1 MTGRE
6 PPPWQAGGQ
15 RWVVLGTWFLASVS
29 GFMVLSTLGIL
40 LPAVSE
46 ELGLS
51 PTQQGLLGSA
61 AYWGNLVL
69 AIPLSWWMSRYGPKA
84 LTTATLLLGT
94 LLIFVQTWA
103 PTFWVLLAAR
113 LAFGVSIIAREPAR
127 ALLIRQWFRPE
138 EAVLANSVSNVLF
151 GVVVGGGLL
160 ATPFILDSLGDD
172 WRLTLQIFGGLFAL
186 ITVSWVVLGRERAT
200 PEFSERSLPRE
211 AGLIKSAISHRDLW
225 VAGFGFIGAVM
236 AWSAFLSFYPTLMLD
251 RYEISLRWIGA
262 ILAVGIFVGGVTG
275 LAVGYLVMTRDL
287 RKGLLQVFGVL
298 MVLTY
303 VGMTA
308 TGSMPLLMAASFAN
322 GVAWGFFPILYT
334 VPFQLRGIRPREI
347 AVAIAFLTVMTSL
360 GFLLGPL
367 ATGFLQEATD
377 LRTALQIV
385 SLSAVSLT
393 VTGIVLRPVS
403 TSEVIRDSDRL
414 AAQGEH

>member
-1 MTGRE
+1 
-6 PPPWQAGGQ
+6 
-15 RWVVLGTWFLASVS
+15 
-29 GFMVLSTLGIL
+29 MVLSTLGIL

-51 PTQQGLLGSA
+51 PSQQGLLGSA

-69 AIPLSWWMSRYGPKA
+69 AIPLSWWTSRYGPKA
-84 LTTATLLLGT
+84 LTTVTLLLGT
-94 LLIFVQTWA
+94 LLIFAQAWA
-103 PTFWVLLAAR
+103 PTFWVLLATR

-160 ATPFILDSLGDD
+160 ATPIILGSLGDD

-186 ITVSWVVLGRERAT
+186 ITVVWVVLGRERAT
-200 PEFSERSLPRE
+200 PEFSERQVPRE

-251 RYEISLRWIGA
+251 RYEISLRWTGA
-262 ILAVGIFVGGVTG
+262 ILAVGVFVGGITG
-275 LAVGYLVMTRDL
+275 LAVGYLVMTKDR
-287 RKGLLQVFGVL
+287 RKGLLQVFGAL
-298 MVLTY
+298 MVITY

-308 TGSMPLLMAASFAN
+308 TGSIPLLMASSLAN
-322 GVAWGFFPILYT
+322 GIAWGFFPILYS

-367 ATGFLQEATD
+367 AAGFLQEATD

-393 VTGIVLRPVS
+393 VTGMVLRPVS
-403 TSEVIRDSDRL
+403 TSEVIKDSDGL
-414 AAQGEH
+414 AVRIER

>member
-6 PPPWQAGGQ
+6 PPPGQAGRQ
-15 RWVVLGTWFLASVS
+15 RWVVLNTWFLASVS

-51 PTQQGLLGSA
+51 PSQQGLLGSA

-69 AIPLSWWMSRYGPKA
+69 AIPLSWWTSRYGPKA
-84 LTTATLLLGT
+84 LTTVTLLLGT
-94 LLIFVQTWA
+94 LLIFAQAWA
-103 PTFWVLLAAR
+103 PTFWVLLATR

-160 ATPFILDSLGDD
+160 ATPIILGSLGDD

-186 ITVSWVVLGRERAT
+186 ITVLWVVLGRERAT
-200 PEFSERSLPRE
+200 PEFSERQVPRE

-251 RYEISLRWIGA
+251 RYEISLRWTGA
-262 ILAVGIFVGGVTG
+262 ILAVGVFVGGITG
-275 LAVGYLVMTRDL
+275 LAVGYLVMTKDR
-287 RKGLLQVFGVL
+287 RKGLLQVFGAL
-298 MVLTY
+298 MVITY

-308 TGSMPLLMAASFAN
+308 TGSIPLLMASSLAN
-322 GVAWGFFPILYT
+322 GIAWGFFPILYT

-367 ATGFLQEATD
+367 AAGFLQEATD

-393 VTGIVLRPVS
+393 VTGMVLRPVS
-403 TSEVIRDSDRL
+403 TSEVIKDSDGL
-414 AAQGEH
+414 AVRIER

>member
-6 PPPWQAGGQ
+6 PPPGQAGRQ
-15 RWVVLGTWFLASVS
+15 RWVVLNTWFLASVS

-51 PTQQGLLGSA
+51 PSQQGLLGSA

-69 AIPLSWWMSRYGPKA
+69 AIPLSWWTSRYGPKA
-84 LTTATLLLGT
+84 LTTVTLLLGT
-94 LLIFVQTWA
+94 LLIFAQAWA
-103 PTFWVLLAAR
+103 PTFWVLLATR

-160 ATPFILDSLGDD
+160 ATPIILGSLGDD

-186 ITVSWVVLGRERAT
+186 ITVLWVVLGRERAT
-200 PEFSERSLPRE
+200 PEFSERQVPRE

-251 RYEISLRWIGA
+251 RYEISLRWTGA
-262 ILAVGIFVGGVTG
+262 ILAVGVFFGGITG
-275 LAVGYLVMTRDL
+275 LAVGYLVMTKDR
-287 RKGLLQVFGVL
+287 RKGLLQVFGAL
-298 MVLTY
+298 MVITY

-308 TGSMPLLMAASFAN
+308 TGSIPLLMASSLAN
-322 GVAWGFFPILYT
+322 GIAWGFFPILYS

-367 ATGFLQEATD
+367 ATGFLQEAID
-377 LRTALQIV
+377 LRTALQVV

-393 VTGIVLRPVS
+393 VTGMILRPVS
-403 TSEVIRDSDRL
+403 TSEVIKDSDGL
-414 AAQGEH
+414 AVRIER

>member
-1 MTGRE
+1 MTERE
-6 PPPWQAGGQ
+6 PPPVQAGGQ
-15 RWVVLGTWFLASVS
+15 RWVVLGTWFLAAVS

-51 PTQQGLLGSA
+51 PSQQGLLASA

-69 AIPLSWWMSRYGPKA
+69 AIPLSWWTSRYGPKA
-84 LTTATLLLGT
+84 LTTVTLLLGT
-94 LLIFVQTWA
+94 LLIFAQAWA

-113 LAFGVSIIAREPAR
+113 LALGVSIIAREPAR
-127 ALLIRQWFRPE
+127 ALLIRQWFRPG

-160 ATPFILDSLGDD
+160 ATPIILDSLGDD
-172 WRLTLQIFGGLFAL
+172 WRVTFRIFGGVFVL
-186 ITVSWVVLGRERAT
+186 ITVLWVVLGRERTT
-200 PEFSERSLPRE
+200 PEFSERNLPRE

-225 VAGFGFIGAVM
+225 VAGFGFIGAVT

-251 RYEISLRWIGA
+251 RYEVPLRWSGA
-262 ILAVGIFVGGVTG
+262 ILAVGVFVGGITG
-275 LAVGYLVMTRDL
+275 LAVGYLVMARDR
-287 RKGLLQVFGVL
+287 RKGFLQAFGVI

-303 VGMTA
+303 VGMTI
-308 TGSMPLLMAASFAN
+308 TGSMPLLMASSFAN
-322 GVAWGFFPILYT
+322 GIAWGFFPILYT
-334 VPFQLRGIRPREI
+334 VPFLLRGIRPREI

-393 VTGIVLRPVS
+393 VAGVVLRPVS
-403 TSEVIRDSDRL
+403 TSEVIEDSDGL
-414 AAQGEH
+414 SVQGEP

>member
-1 MTGRE
+1 M
-6 PPPWQAGGQ
+6 
-15 RWVVLGTWFLASVS
+15 VLGSWFLASVS

-40 LPAVSE
+40 LPSVSE

-51 PTQQGLLGSA
+51 PSQQGLLGSA

-69 AIPLSWWMSRYGPKA
+69 AIPLSWWTSRYGPKA

-94 LLIFVQTWA
+94 LLIFAQAWA

-160 ATPFILDSLGDD
+160 ATPIILGSVGDD
-172 WRLTLQIFGGLFAL
+172 WRLTFQILGGMFAL
-186 ITVSWVVLGRERAT
+186 ITVLWVVLGRERAT
-200 PEFSERSLPRE
+200 PEFSERQVPRE

-251 RYEISLRWIGA
+251 TYEISLRWTGA
-262 ILAVGIFVGGVTG
+262 ILAVGVLVGGVTG
-275 LAVGYLVMTRDL
+275 LAVGFLVMTKDR
-287 RKGLLQVFGVL
+287 RKGVLQVFGVL

-308 TGSMPLLMAASFAN
+308 TGSMPLLMASSFAN
-322 GVAWGFFPILYT
+322 GIAWGFFPILYS
-334 VPFQLRGIRPREI
+334 VPFLLRGIRPREI
-347 AVAIAFLTVMTSL
+347 AVAVAFLTVMTSL

-367 ATGFLQEATD
+367 ATGFLQEVTD

-385 SLSAVSLT
+385 SLSALSLT
-393 VTGIVLRPVS
+393 VTGIILRPVS
-403 TSEVIRDSDRL
+403 TTVEVSGDAGGL
-414 AAQGEH
+414 AVQGEH

>member
-1 MTGRE
+1 MTGKE
-6 PPPWQAGGQ
+6 PPPEQAGSQ
-15 RWVVLGTWFLASVS
+15 RWVVLCTWFLAAVS

-46 ELGLS
+46 ELGIS
-51 PTQQGLLGSA
+51 PSQQGLLGSA
-61 AYWGNLVL
+61 AYWGNLLL
-69 AIPLSWWMSRYGPKA
+69 AIPLSWWTSRFGPKG
-84 LTTATLLLGT
+84 LTTVTLVVGT
-94 LLIFVQTWA
+94 LLIFAQAWA

-127 ALLIRQWFRPE
+127 ALLIRQWFRPG

-151 GVVVGGGLL
+151 GLVVGGGLL
-160 ATPFILDSLGDD
+160 VTPIILGSLGDD
-172 WRLTLQIFGGLFAL
+172 WRVTLQIFGGFFAL
-186 ITVSWVVLGRERAT
+186 ITVVWVVLGRERPT
-200 PEFSERSLPRE
+200 PEFSELNVPRE

-236 AWSAFLSFYPTLMLD
+236 AWSAFLSFYPTMMLD
-251 RYEISLRWIGA
+251 TYEIPLRWIGA
-262 ILAVGIFVGGVTG
+262 ILAMGVFVGGVAG
-275 LAVGYLVMTRDL
+275 LAIGYLVMTRDL

-298 MVLTY
+298 MALTY

-308 TGSMPLLMAASFAN
+308 TGSMPLLMASSFAN
-322 GVAWGFFPILYT
+322 GIAWGFFPILYT
-334 VPFQLRGIRPREI
+334 VPFLLRGIRPREI
-347 AVAIAFLTVMTSL
+347 AVAVAFLTVMTSL

-367 ATGFLQEATD
+367 ATGFLQEVTD

-393 VTGIVLRPVS
+393 VTGMVLRPLS
-403 TSEVIRDSDRL
+403 TIEAIGESDGL
-414 AAQGEH
+414 AVEGEH

>member
-1 MTGRE
+1 
-6 PPPWQAGGQ
+6 
-15 RWVVLGTWFLASVS
+15 VVLNTWFLASVS

-51 PTQQGLLGSA
+51 PSQQGLLGSA

-69 AIPLSWWMSRYGPKA
+69 AIPLSWWTSRYGPKA
-84 LTTATLLLGT
+84 LTTVTLLLGT
-94 LLIFVQTWA
+94 LLIFAQAWA
-103 PTFWVLLAAR
+103 PTFWVLLATR

-160 ATPFILDSLGDD
+160 ATPIILGSLGDD

-186 ITVSWVVLGRERAT
+186 ITVLWVVLGRERAT
-200 PEFSERSLPRE
+200 PEFSERQVPRE

-251 RYEISLRWIGA
+251 RYEISLRWTGA
-262 ILAVGIFVGGVTG
+262 ILAVGVFFGGITG
-275 LAVGYLVMTRDL
+275 LAVGYLVMTKDR
-287 RKGLLQVFGVL
+287 RKGLLQVFGAL
-298 MVLTY
+298 MVITY

-308 TGSMPLLMAASFAN
+308 TGSIPLLMASSLAN
-322 GVAWGFFPILYT
+322 GIAWGFFPILYT

-367 ATGFLQEATD
+367 ATGFLQEAID
-377 LRTALQIV
+377 LRTALQVV

-393 VTGIVLRPVS
+393 VTGMILRPVS
-403 TSEVIRDSDRL
+403 TSEVIKDSDGL
-414 AAQGEH
+414 AVRIER